1 MMKFK
6 NYNLTTGIDLIKEFE
21 GCKLNAYK
29 CPAGVWT
36 IGYGTTNKVKEGDS
50 VSQEQANRLLNLDVE
65 QVANRLYH
73 LQINYRLRENTF
85 NAFLSFFYN
94 LGFNNPQ
101 AERFK
106 KGVDIDTIINNMLL
120 YNKANGKILEGLNRR
135 RKAEYDLANKV

>member
-1 MMKFK
+1 M
-6 NYNLTTGIDLIKEFE
+6 
-21 GCKLNAYK
+21 
-29 CPAGVWT
+29 
-36 IGYGTTNKVKEGDS
+36 
-50 VSQEQANRLLNLDVE
+50 LNLDVE